1 MGGGIVV
8 SFAGYFPQL
17 INSIVL
23 MAPGGLY
30 KSLPPEYH
38 AWPVRYPWL
47 FPPIYIKWIM
57 RKLLND
63 CATPVS
69 QDHAPTA
76 SSDLASGHKESTT
89 KLPDVSTPLEPPI
102 DVPGIVNWEIDH
114 NDGFVYSVTSS
125 IRSAPIENQHSA
137 WRFLRSVIEGNEA
150 SKSISGLPNRLY
162 GTKILLLIGDKDS
175 ILPKGQLCRN
185 AQDTLGADNLKIVG
199 FDAGHGFP
207 ITQGVK
213 VAESMCTFWEL

>member
-1 MGGGIVV
+1 
-8 SFAGYFPQL
+8 
-17 INSIVL
+17 
-23 MAPGGLY
+23 
-30 KSLPPEYH
+30 
-38 AWPVRYPWL
+38 
-47 FPPIYIKWIM
+47 M
-57 RKLLND
+57 RKLLNE

-76 SSDLASGHKESTT
+76 SPDLASGHESEEPTT
-89 KLPDVSTPLEPPI
+89 KLLNVSTREAPI

-137 WRFLRSVIEGNEA
+137 WRFLRSVIEGNAA
-150 SKSISGLPNRLY
+150 SKTISGLPNRLY
-162 GTKILLLIGDKDS
+162 RTKILLLIGETDR
-175 ILPKGQLCRN
+175 ILPKDQLCRN
-185 AQDTLGADNLKIVG
+185 AQDTLGADNLEIVG

-213 VAESMCTFWEL
+213 VAQSMCMFWEL